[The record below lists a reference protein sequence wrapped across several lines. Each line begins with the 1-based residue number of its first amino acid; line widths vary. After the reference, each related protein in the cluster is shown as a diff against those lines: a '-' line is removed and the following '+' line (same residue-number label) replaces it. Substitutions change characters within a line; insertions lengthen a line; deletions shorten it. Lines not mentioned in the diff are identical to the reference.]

1 MKDPLLD
8 EFKVWLTDN
17 GYSLIDSQMNIKLSA
32 MFDAYKAGKISES
45 SLRVNLLD
53 KVGG

>member
-1 MKDPLLD
+1 MKDPLLE

-17 GYSLIDSQMNIKLSA
+17 GYSLIDSQLNTKQDA

-45 SLRVNLLD
+45 SLRINLLD